1 MLAAACACGGAFLLV
16 LVASYYIGPARWIDG
31 AALDGFESLDGR
43 RLESIGGHL
52 AHICNP
58 EPFALIALAALTRGL
73 RHAAAAAVLLGG
85 ANLSSQVLK
94 PELGHFRPI
103 TQFTHVIQ
111 QIPAA
116 SFPSGHATAAMS
128 LALAAIL
135 VAPRAYRPL
144 VAVIGGLFTLG
155 VSFSIVAMG
164 WHFPSDIAGGFLVA
178 AGWGFLALAG
188 LRAAAIRWPEHGT
201 MRKAA
206 RDAIAAPSASTLA
219 RAGLAVA
226 AIGALVAAT
235 RAGQIAGFADR
246 HTTAVAVASLLAVGA
261 GALLAAI
268 TAVSDRPR

>member
-1 MLAAACACGGAFLLV
+1 MLAAAGACGGAFLLV

-58 EPFALIALAALTRGL
+58 EPFALIALGLIVVAALTRGL

-103 TQFTHVIQ
+103 THFPHVIQ

-164 WHFPSDIAGGFLVA
+164 
-178 AGWGFLALAG
+178 
-188 LRAAAIRWPEHGT
+188 
-201 MRKAA
+201 
-206 RDAIAAPSASTLA
+206 
-219 RAGLAVA
+219 
-226 AIGALVAAT
+226 
-235 RAGQIAGFADR
+235 
-246 HTTAVAVASLLAVGA
+246 
-261 GALLAAI
+261 
-268 TAVSDRPR
+268 